1 MERSRTFFVLA
12 LGILI
17 GGGLMGTFARAG
29 GVAAQSSGGDPQLK
43 RIADSRERMERNG
56 VTVKMDSSNNNVKMS
71 GTITVEPPSFGF
83 RIRND

>member
-1 MERSRTFFVLA
+1 
-12 LGILI
+12 
-17 GGGLMGTFARAG
+17 MGTFARAG

-43 RIADSRERMERNG
+43 RIADSLERMERNG

>member
-12 LGILI
+12 LGIVI
-17 GGGLMGTFARAG
+17 GGGLMGTLARAG
-29 GVAAQSSGGDPQLK
+29 GAAAQSSASDQQLK
-43 RIADSRERMERNG
+43 RIADSLERMERNG
-56 VTVKMDSSNNNVKMS
+56 VTVKMDSSNNNVKLS